1 MTSSLLTAEAP
12 DPADTAQQALTC
24 AALKQGLD
32 PTGAELIYD
41 AHNRVFRLP
50 RVNVIGKVYHPSTR
64 YSEAARQ
71 VRVARALLARG
82 ILTAA
87 SVGRSIMVHGH
98 AVSFSRDLGSER
110 PSDSQYATALRRLHH
125 LPPTGIDFNP
135 KNKIAYTFGQFYTLP
150 PGAVCDTDR
159 IRLHRFLA
167 GAVDAYRQVSR
178 PEYGLVH
185 GDITPLNA
193 VLTDRGTALLDWE
206 YLTLGDLAFDQA
218 ASRFAV
224 DAFGKELRKHE
235 EWVAAYGYDFAAT
248 NPERYELL
256 VPIMGAS
263 SALYYLAWSVR
274 CPQARPEAEHR
285 LDTLLSGRPLPWDWT
300 PVHLVKSPAAGSGS
314 RPGAGA

>member
-185 GDITPLNA
+185 GDITPSTPSSPTGA
-193 VLTDRGTALLDWE
+193 PRSSTGSTSPSATSPSTRPPPGSRSTPSAKSFASTRSGWRRTATTSPPRTPSGTSCW
-206 YLTLGDLAFDQA
+206 
-218 ASRFAV
+218 
-224 DAFGKELRKHE
+224 
-235 EWVAAYGYDFAAT
+235 
-248 NPERYELL
+248 
-256 VPIMGAS
+256 
-263 SALYYLAWSVR
+263 
-274 CPQARPEAEHR
+274 CPSWAPARPS
-285 LDTLLSGRPLPWDWT
+285 TTS
-300 PVHLVKSPAAGSGS
+300 
-314 RPGAGA
+314 PGACGAPRPAPRRSTASTPS